1 MQKRGNCKKISELSV
16 EALSNNLKKSFFT
29 QSWLYLNIKE
39 IPPATKVM
47 DMSKME
53 TGSIKIFISRLNDF
67 EIAHD
72 TDCYN
77 VQTEERGR
85 RKKNVWRLE
94 RQSRVQSLLAFWSA
108 GKCHRLLEV
117 EKGRELSSLSPQSPL
132 FLLQLAPH
140 RLNTAH
146 LEQSTATATKGFIF
160 QVTDS
165 SLQSMGI
172 RLTWLECKRFLNWF
186 SCDIMSS

>member
-1 MQKRGNCKKISELSV
+1 
-16 EALSNNLKKSFFT
+16 
-29 QSWLYLNIKE
+29 
-39 IPPATKVM
+39 M

-72 TDCYN
+72 TNCYN
-77 VQTEERGR
+77 GQTVECGR
-85 RKKNVWRLE
+85 RKKKRL
-94 RQSRVQSLLAFWSA
+94 
-108 GKCHRLLEV
+108 KT
-117 EKGRELSSLSPQSPL
+117 REAISCPESSGFLVSGEMSQIAPL